1 MSGSNRLIQGRGV
14 GLGTNPQNFPSLICS
29 SFELLL
35 MSLFTQAW
43 VLVAASASGGDLEVS
58 ALSAFAVPQLVDTLS

>member
-1 MSGSNRLIQGRGV
+1 MIQGRGV
-14 GLGTNPQNFPSLICS
+14 GLGTNAQNFPSFICS

-58 ALSAFAVPQLVDTLS
+58 ARSAFTVPQLVDTLS

>member
-1 MSGSNRLIQGRGV
+1 MIQGRGV
-14 GLGTNPQNFPSLICS
+14 GLGTSAQNFQSLIS
-29 SFELLL
+29 SELLL

-58 ALSAFAVPQLVDTLS
+58 AHIAFAVGSLVC

>member
-1 MSGSNRLIQGRGV
+1 
-14 GLGTNPQNFPSLICS
+14 
-29 SFELLL
+29 

-58 ALSAFAVPQLVDTLS
+58 ARSAFAVPQLVDTLS